1 MLASDVEEEED
12 FLEEAFEL
20 KKKRSQQQVAKEDN
34 SFEII
39 DEALPNLLEC

>member
-20 KKKRSQQQVAKEDN
+20 KKKRSQQVAKEDN

-39 DEALPNLLEC
+39 DEALPALLES